1 MRKTSSRTPFHKI
14 PQGDFI
20 DDCRL
25 IAIGILGSFL
35 IFLFQ
40 L

>member
-1 MRKTSSRTPFHKI
+1 MGREERRVQGLDYRTPFYKI

-25 IAIGILGSFL
+25 NASEAGVR
-35 IFLFQ
+35 
-40 L
+40 